1 MLTDNPFC
9 THESICL
16 GRLVLFVSRTRKL
29 FVFLTSDQ
37 SFCLADGSLS
47 SFILFSWL
55 CKEGHEKNHAAV
67 ITRGVTEDCVIYQR
81 ERERDESPS
90 IITKLRDNIHA
101 LSSLFPSPKS
111 IFAKLFRIQVF
122 SSTSNKNNGIKVRER
137 VLFYSKPFEKV
148 GRNPKTLNS

>member
-16 GRLVLFVSRTRKL
+16 GRLVLFVSRTRML

-37 SFCLADGSLS
+37 SFCLADGSHFFYSVLVA
-47 SFILFSWL
+47 LQ
-55 CKEGHEKNHAAV
+55 GRTREKP
-67 ITRGVTEDCVIYQR
+67 RGSHYQR
-81 ERERDESPS
+81 CDRRLCNLLARERDESPS

-111 IFAKLFRIQVF
+111 IFAKLFPIQAF